1 MKKIKKSKVEKMEQ
15 MKSFLFI
22 VPSLIGVI
30 IFFVVPF
37 FVVFYYSMIDN
48 PINKEFVFLDNFIIL
63 AKNKAFTLAAWN
75 TFKFSLIVL
84 PLAVIIPLLLAL
96 LLMNK
101 IPGRSVM
108 RSILISP
115 LMVPVASIVLIWEVL
130 FHYNGV
136 INSILEKLG
145 FDIIDWFKSEY
156 SLLVI
161 IVLFLWKNIGYNM
174 IMFMAALGNIPVDS
188 MEAAKIDGAGRLR
201 TFMKIKLPYMS
212 SSILFV
218 TILSLINSFKIFR
231 EVYLLTGKYPYE
243 TMFTVQHYM
252 NNTFESLDYQKLSCA
267 AVYMLIVMIILI
279 GVFFVL
285 DAKAGRDIEE

>member
-1 MKKIKKSKVEKMEQ
+1 MKKIKKSKVEKREQ
-15 MKSFLFI
+15 MKSFWFI
-22 VPSLIGVI
+22 MPSLIGVI

-48 PINKEFVFLDNFIIL
+48 PVNKEFVFIDNFIIL

-84 PLAVIIPLLLAL
+84 PLAVIIPLLLAM

-101 IPGRSVM
+101 IPGKSAM

-115 LMVPVASIVLIWEVL
+115 MMGPVASIVLIWEVL

-136 INSILEKLG
+136 INSIIEKLG
-145 FDIIDWFKSEY
+145 FDIMDWFKSEH

-161 IVLFLWKNIGYNM
+161 IILFLWKNVGYNM
-174 IMFMAALGNIPVDS
+174 IMFMAALGNIPVDV
-188 MEAAKIDGAGRLR
+188 MEAAKIDGAGRIR
-201 TFMKIKLPYMS
+201 TFIKVKLPYIS

-218 TILSLINSFKIFR
+218 TILSLINSFKIFI
-231 EVYLLTGKYPYE
+231 EVYLLTVKYPYE
-243 TMFTVQHYM
+243 TMFTIQHYM

-279 GVFFVL
+279 GIFFIL

>member
-1 MKKIKKSKVEKMEQ
+1 MKKIKKSRVEKKEQ

-48 PINKEFVFLDNFIIL
+48 PINKEFVFFDNFIIL

-75 TFKFSLIVL
+75 TLKFSLIVL
-84 PLAVIIPLLLAL
+84 PLAVIIPLFLAM
-96 LLMNK
+96 LLMKK
-101 IPGRSVM
+101 IPGKSAM

-136 INSILEKLG
+136 INSFMEKLG
-145 FDIIDWFKSEY
+145 FEIIDWFKSEH

-161 IVLFLWKNIGYNM
+161 IVLFLWKNVGYNM

-188 MEAAKIDGAGRLR
+188 IEAAKIDGAGRVR
-201 TFMKIKLPYMS
+201 TFIKIQLPYMS

-267 AVYMLIVMIILI
+267 AVYMLVVMIVLI
-279 GVFFVL
+279 GIFFAV
-285 DAKAGRDIEE
+285 DARAGRDIEE